1 LLTSVVPSIA
11 PSKPPRK
18 WFGGTFIGAI
28 VVEDGVVIGSDT
40 RSTFIDESGKQF
52 GYIDDIPKVFVQH
65 GSALAISGLSSVS
78 GELFGTF
85 VNRNDYLLERPVNE
99 ILFGVMLG
107 LPFRNSFKVLLISA
121 GFENGQSMI
130 CAKNPND
137 PQVCRTSGFITNRE
151 SASLTRWLTAARGIP
166 PKAIEASIALRQAI
180 QESAEQDATVGGM
193 TTVVHLRSNA
203 APEWME
209 SVPGDHGWKTV
220 CDIISDYKRGRAKIT
235 FTHSKDELDRNLN
248 VTCPK

>member
-1 LLTSVVPSIA
+1 MLLLLICFVPANA
-11 PSKPPRK
+11 PKK

-40 RSTFIDESGKQF
+40 RSTFIDDSGKQF
-52 GYIDDIPKVFVQH
+52 GYIDGIPKLFVQH

-78 GELFGTF
+78 GELFSSF
-85 VNRNDYLLERPVNE
+85 VNRNEYLLERPVNE

-107 LPFRNSFKVLLISA
+107 LPFRNSSKVLLISA
-121 GFENGQSMI
+121 GFENGRPMI

-137 PQVCRTSGFITNRE
+137 PQVCRSGGFITNRE
-151 SASLTRWLTAARGIP
+151 SLSLTQWLTSARGAP
-166 PKAIEASIALRQAI
+166 QKAIDASIALRQAI
-180 QESAEQDATVGGM
+180 QESADQDSTVGGM
-193 TTVVHLRSNA
+193 ISVVHLRENA
-203 APEWME
+203 PPEWLD

-220 CDIISDYKRGRAKIT
+220 CDIISDYKRGKVKIA

-248 VTCPK
+248 VTCVK

>member
-1 LLTSVVPSIA
+1 M
-11 PSKPPRK
+11 
-18 WFGGTFIGAI
+18 
-28 VVEDGVVIGSDT
+28 VEDGVIIGSDT
-40 RSTFIDESGKQF
+40 RSTFIDDSGKQF
-52 GYIDDIPKVFVQH
+52 GYIDGIPKVFVHQ

-78 GELFGTF
+78 GELFSSF

-107 LPFRNSFKVLLISA
+107 LPFRNSSKVLLISA
-121 GFENGQSMI
+121 GIENGHAMI

-137 PQVCRTSGFITNRE
+137 PQVCRNSGFITNRE
-151 SASLTRWLTAARGIP
+151 SPSLTRWLNAARGVP
-166 PKAIEASIALRQAI
+166 PRAVDAAVALRQAI
-180 QESAEQDATVGGM
+180 QESADQDATVGGM
-193 TTVVHLRSNA
+193 ITIVHLTGSA
-203 APEWME
+203 APEWLE

-220 CDIISDYKRGRAKIT
+220 CDIISDYKRGKAKIA